1 MTEDARFED
10 GGERP
15 LRLKALDAD
24 DMPIVAALVQDAVF
38 PLTEMSWDQRER
50 RFAILL
56 NRFRWEDK
64 AAAERG
70 SREFERVQTVMVIDD
85 VMAVRSQGFDR
96 VDKDLVLSILTMS
109 FQPGEDGS
117 GQVEITLAG
126 DGAIRFDV
134 EALGITLHDVT
145 RPYFAPSG
153 HAPDHPE

>member
-38 PLTEMSWDQRER
+38 PVTEMSWDRRER

-64 AAAERG
+64 AAAERR
-70 SREFERVQTVMVIDD
+70 SRDFERVQTVMVIDD
-85 VMAVRSQGFDR
+85 VMGVRSQGVDR
-96 VDKDLVLSILTMS
+96 GDKDLVLSILTLD
-109 FQPGEDGS
+109 FDPGEDGS
-117 GQVEITLAG
+117 GQLEITLAG
-126 DGAIRFDV
+126 DGAIRLDV
-134 EALGITLHDVT
+134 EALGVTLHDVT
-145 RPYFAPSG
+145 RPYAAPSG
-153 HAPDHPE
+153 HAPGHPE

>member
-15 LRLKALDAD
+15 LRLKALDAE
-24 DMPIVAALVQDAVF
+24 DMPIVSALVQDAVF
-38 PLTEMSWDQRER
+38 PVTEMSWDRRER

-64 AAAERG
+64 VAAERR

-96 VDKDLVLSILTMS
+96 ADKDLVLSILTLA
-109 FQPGEDGS
+109 FDLGEDGS
-117 GQVEITLAG
+117 GQIEITLAG
-126 DGAIRFDV
+126 DGAIRLDV
-134 EALGITLHDVT
+134 EALGVTLHDVT
-145 RPYFAPSG
+145 RPYAAPSG
-153 HAPDHPE
+153 HAPGHPE